1 MVCLKAHS
9 IINPPQ
15 LVLNNKMVL
24 TLIEMVRVSVRTP
37 IVLAEATI
45 PIQIVMALAKV
56 KVKVKA
62 CVKATVSQIR

>member
-24 TLIEMVRVSVRTP
+24 TLIEMVRVSVPTP
-37 IVLAEATI
+37 
-45 PIQIVMALAKV
+45 IVMALAKV
-56 KVKVKA
+56 MVKVKA
-62 CVKATVSQIR
+62 CVKGTVSQIR

>member
-24 TLIEMVRVSVRTP
+24 TLIEMVRVSVPTP
-37 IVLAEATI
+37 
-45 PIQIVMALAKV
+45 IVMALAKV
-56 KVKVKA
+56 MVKVKA

>member
-56 KVKVKA
+56 MVKVKA

>member
-1 MVCLKAHS
+1 MVKIKAHS
-9 IINPPQ
+9 LINPPQ
-15 LVLNNKMVL
+15 LVHNNKMVL
-24 TLIEMVRVSVRTP
+24 TLIEMVRVSVPTP

-45 PIQIVMALAKV
+45 HIQIVMALAKV

>member
-15 LVLNNKMVL
+15 LLLNNKMVL
-24 TLIEMVRVSVRTP
+24 TLIEMVRVSVPTP
-37 IVLAEATI
+37 
-45 PIQIVMALAKV
+45 IVMALAKV
-56 KVKVKA
+56 MVKVKA

>member
-15 LVLNNKMVL
+15 LVLNNIMVL
-24 TLIEMVRVSVRTP
+24 TLIEMVRVSVPTP
-37 IVLAEATI
+37 
-45 PIQIVMALAKV
+45 IVMALAKV
-56 KVKVKA
+56 MVKVKA